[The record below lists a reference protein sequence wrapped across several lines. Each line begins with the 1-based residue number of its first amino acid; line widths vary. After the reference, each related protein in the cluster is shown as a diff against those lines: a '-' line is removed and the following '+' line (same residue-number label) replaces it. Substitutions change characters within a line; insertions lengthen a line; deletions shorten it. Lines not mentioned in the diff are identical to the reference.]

1 MALENT
7 LPDIL
12 EFTGNSIT
20 QGDFKVALN
29 KLILYL
35 NEVLGADG
43 SKAIPSGIICLWSG
57 SVDNIPDGWALC
69 NGENGTEDLRDK
81 FVVGAGRNYAV
92 NATGGNTSQNVN
104 LSGNT
109 GATTLTVNQMPSHTH
124 TFTGSST
131 TTNSAGGHT
140 HNIGRDTDGGSG
152 SSRYTVHKAGASGAQ
167 GTSPTSSAGAHTH
180 TLTPKGKNANTGGGG
195 SHTNLQPYIV
205 CYMWKRTA

>member
-69 NGENGTEDLRDK
+69 NGKNGTEDLRDK
-81 FVVGAGRNYAV
+81 FVIGAGNSYAV
-92 NATGGNTSQNVN
+92 NATGGSASQAVN

-109 GATTLTVNQMPSHTH
+109 GATTLTVNQMPSHNH
-124 TFTGSST
+124 T
-131 TTNSAGGHT
+131 AGGEYARNYPYGIRYSDDSAPEMYNSLNDLT
-140 HNIGRDTDGGSG
+140 TGATGGSG
-152 SSRYTVHKAGASGAQ
+152 SHSHSLSGSATVS
-167 GTSPTSSAGAHTH
+167 
-180 TLTPKGKNANTGGGG
+180 TLP
-195 SHTNLQPYIV
+195 PYYAK
-205 CYMWKRTA
+205 CYIQKL